1 MVSQTQKKKNQTG
14 IIYKLSRDIITNS
27 SNNCLT
33 SLKLPYPTAAMF
45 LKGQGP
51 FSNYA
56 DISFERKVLCKSHND
71 CAKHQTSRVSQ
82 DSHVF
87 NEQKSF
93 SNTLLIYHKT
103 HVLGTLHKDCVTH
116 VSSRVFTSPFFNL
129 TY

>member
-14 IIYKLSRDIITNS
+14 IIYKLSRDIIKHVLIEINDDCLLARPQYITRA

-33 SLKLPYPTAAMF
+33 FLFHYSHIRKLPYPTAAMF

-56 DISFERKVLCKSHND
+56 DISFKKIVVCKLYD

-82 DSHVF
+82 
-87 NEQKSF
+87 
-93 SNTLLIYHKT
+93 
-103 HVLGTLHKDCVTH
+103 G
-116 VSSRVFTSPFFNL
+116 L
-129 TY
+129 TIPML